1 MEYEPLHLGPLP
13 RQMGGAH
20 VVALGAGPFAQVAHV
35 DGSPLEIGRG
45 AFPEFLG
52 RMCLS
57 SMQWSITASNGTAQL
72 RNTGKNNT
80 RVWFPNGNRVDVA
93 PEQTLRLLDGCYF
106 GVRYWT
112 NDSFVNEPRRAL
124 CTFWADRGSSYPLL
138 DTEIYDTPPCM

>member
-1 MEYEPLHLGPLP
+1 MDDERLHLGPLP

-57 SMQWSITASNGTAQL
+57 SMQWSIT
-72 RNTGKNNT
+72 
-80 RVWFPNGNRVDVA
+80 
-93 PEQTLRLLDGCYF
+93 
-106 GVRYWT
+106 

-124 CTFWADRGSSYPLL
+124 CTFWADRGSSYSLL